1 MIVKT
6 TFLHNNL
13 EEEIDM
19 KQLDDFQVKD
29 KEDYGVN

>member
-6 TFLHNNL
+6 TFLYN

-19 KQLDDFQVKD
+19 KQLDDFQVKN
-29 KEDYGVN
+29 KEDYGVD